1 MTQHRFH
8 VLLVMAEGS
17 GSGYLDGML
26 IRSWP
31 LCFCDMQWLKS
42 PGCIP
47 LWVIKD
53 ATLSLGKHITTGF
66 PCEHHMP
73 SDPVYA
79 IQELLGWQLET
90 DTARWCLAHMLGA
103 LATTLS

>member
-1 MTQHRFH
+1 MTQHKFH
-8 VLLVMAEGS
+8 VLLVLSEGS

-42 PGCIP
+42 PGRIP

-53 ATLSLGKHITTGF
+53 VTLSLGKHITTGF

-73 SDPVYA
+73 SDPAYA

-103 LATTLS
+103 FATTLS

>member
-1 MTQHRFH
+1 MS
-8 VLLVMAEGS
+8 EGS
-17 GSGYLDGML
+17 GSGYLGGML
-26 IRSWP
+26 IRSRP

-53 ATLSLGKHITTGF
+53 VTLSLGKHITTGF
-66 PCEHHMP
+66 HCEHHMP

-79 IQELLGWQLET
+79 TWRQTQQDGVWPTCWEL
-90 DTARWCLAHMLGA
+90 
-103 LATTLS
+103 